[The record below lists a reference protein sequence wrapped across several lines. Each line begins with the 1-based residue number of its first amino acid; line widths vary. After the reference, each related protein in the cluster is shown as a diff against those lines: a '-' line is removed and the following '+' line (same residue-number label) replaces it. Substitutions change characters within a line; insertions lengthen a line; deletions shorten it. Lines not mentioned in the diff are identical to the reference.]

1 VVLDPAHPSTVYA
14 VFYTADSPGQGGN
27 LFNLYKSTDG
37 GENWSAANAGISGF
51 VTSLVVD
58 PASTIYASYLVGDP
72 TGAVVKSADG
82 GASWSPA
89 NTGFPANT
97 PPIFSLALDPANP
110 FTIFAG
116 YFDLY
121 SGRGGVFKTRD
132 GGANWKDA
140 NEGLSFIDI
149 HALAIDPANG
159 STVFAAVGDG
169 VSKSTD
175 GGANWNSV
183 HFPSPSLGTAIVPS
197 LLIDPR
203 NSQVLYASVEAS
215 GGCYFMDRFLRKSTD
230 GGVTWNDLTINNCVF
245 GAVPLALDPSDSN
258 TLYATPEDPA
268 DCGTPLDKT
277 SDGGA
282 SWHSGYI
289 DGYVTALV
297 IDPAN
302 PATLYSG
309 TAWWPRG
316 ILKSTDGGKTWT
328 STPLTDVDVSALVI
342 DPNNANV
349 LYAGTAAPYPDGTPG
364 LLKTTDGG
372 ATWFA
377 INTGLAEVIR
387 TRTPIT
393 ALVIDPQL
401 SVLYLGTSGSGAFQ
415 STDGGATWTPFNDDL
430 PGLEIR
436 ALAMSSGGS
445 GTVYAGTPG
454 GIFRRDKRQ

>member
-1 VVLDPAHPSTVYA
+1 
-14 VFYTADSPGQGGN
+14 
-27 LFNLYKSTDG
+27 
-37 GENWSAANAGISGF
+37 
-51 VTSLVVD
+51 
-58 PASTIYASYLVGDP
+58 
-72 TGAVVKSADG
+72 
-82 GASWSPA
+82 
-89 NTGFPANT
+89 
-97 PPIFSLALDPANP
+97 
-110 FTIFAG
+110 
-116 YFDLY
+116 
-121 SGRGGVFKTRD
+121 
-132 GGANWKDA
+132 
-140 NEGLSFIDI
+140 
-149 HALAIDPANG
+149 
-159 STVFAAVGDG
+159 
-169 VSKSTD
+169 
-175 GGANWNSV
+175 
-183 HFPSPSLGTAIVPS
+183 
-197 LLIDPR
+197 
-203 NSQVLYASVEAS
+203 
-215 GGCYFMDRFLRKSTD
+215 MDRFLRKSTD